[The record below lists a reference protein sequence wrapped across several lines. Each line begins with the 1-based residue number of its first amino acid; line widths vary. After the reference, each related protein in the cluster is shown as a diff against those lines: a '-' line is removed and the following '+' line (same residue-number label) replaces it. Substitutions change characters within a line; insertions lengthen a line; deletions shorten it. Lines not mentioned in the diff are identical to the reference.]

1 MTRKLN
7 PQSDLDSEECYF
19 KPKHTES
26 NACTCAPRA
35 AGALETSAPAS
46 AAGTFRRG
54 AAARAAARRGV
65 LRVRGVLPTAFRA
78 LGNWAARGR
87 AQARHRPPC
96 PHRGGQLSGVEFP
109 LVSVVLL
116 RSCRRKRT
124 WRVPAPSPLSPF
136 LGGAPSPT
144 PQATPEP
151 ALMTQVMKDLG

>member
-26 NACTCAPRA
+26 NGCTCAPRA

-54 AAARAAARRGV
+54 AAAGAAARRGV
-65 LRVRGVLPTAFRA
+65 LHVRGVLPTAFRA

-124 WRVPAPSPLSPF
+124 WRVPAPLPSPRSWEGPQAPPPRPHLSPR
-136 LGGAPSPT
+136 
-144 PQATPEP
+144 
-151 ALMTQVMKDLG
+151 